1 MNIYTEAPSN
11 WKDLEEKT
19 SKFLTELGYACE
31 IEKDIETVRGI
42 VNVDVIAKSKEIPS
56 ATVICECKCWN
67 KAIPQTVIHSFR
79 TVINDY
85 GANFGI
91 IISKKGF
98 QSGALEGVKNSNI
111 LLFTWNEFQD
121 YFKSKWIKKKSVE
134 ISKITKPL
142 YDYVSVAFRIFFK
155 EEYNSLSTE
164 NLELFEQLTQQHFDI
179 AFYSSNHQ
187 YLSLETREFDIDMFE
202 MMFNAAKKD
211 FKKDFFSYEE
221 YFEFLIKNSESGVK
235 DFDKLFKKEL
245 RKTNSI

>member
-1 MNIYTEAPSN
+1 MNIYTAAPSN
-11 WKDLEEKT
+11 WKDLEERT
-19 SKFLTELGYACE
+19 SKFLTELGYVCE
-31 IEKDIETVRGI
+31 IEKDIETVRGV
-42 VNVDVIAKSKEIPS
+42 VNVDVIAKSKEVPN
-56 ATVICECKCWN
+56 TVVICECKCWN

-98 QSGALEGVKNSNI
+98 QSGAIEGVKNSNI

-121 YFKSKWIKKKSVE
+121 YFKSKWIKKKTVE
-134 ISKITKPL
+134 ISKATKPL

-155 EEYNSLSTE
+155 EEYNSLSSE
-164 NLELFEQLTQQHFDI
+164 NLELFEQLTQQHFDT
-179 AFYSSNHQ
+179 AFYASNHQ
-187 YLSLETREFDIDMFE
+187 YLSLETQEFDIDMFE

-211 FKKDFFSYEE
+211 FRKDFSSYEE
-221 YFEFLIKNSESGVK
+221 YFEFLIKSAENGVK

-245 RKTNSI
+245 RKTNLI